1 MDPKMDSGMNAKNVK
16 TLEEAIEV
24 NCLPKEL
31 TPQQIIGVMDRLFV
45 LEASIKK
52 KKNLGNIGAV
62 LFA

>member
-1 MDPKMDSGMNAKNVK
+1 MDSGMNAKNVK